1 MRARVRALVRSRT
14 ALVAG
19 VVVSVAVP
27 LVTLPRLP
35 AVTWWP
41 LVLGLVPW
49 VVGKYVLCP
58 LRWRALTS
66 ASLSR
71 RWHLRAYAESELIG
85 LLTPGH
91 VGADIWRV
99 TRLHGT
105 GMGHGDAVLSVGA
118 DRFVGAIGLIA
129 FVAFAG
135 TSLPTRMLVVAA

>member
-1 MRARVRALVRSRT
+1 MVGMRARVRALVRSRA
-14 ALVAG
+14 ALAAG
-19 VVVSVAVP
+19 VAVSVAVP
-27 LVTLPRLP
+27 VVTLPRLP

-58 LRWRALTS
+58 LRWRALTN

-91 VGADIWRV
+91 VGRTSGASRV
-99 TRLHGT
+99 FTAPAWDTATRC
-105 GMGHGDAVLSVGA
+105 
-118 DRFVGAIGLIA
+118 
-129 FVAFAG
+129 
-135 TSLPTRMLVVAA
+135 